1 MKSGI
6 FRRIF
11 ILYALVLLLTVLFA
25 EVYITSTVRESY
37 TDNLKQNLSVQINLI
52 SRTIPFDESGL
63 DKLCRQ
69 LKKDTGARVTVIAS
83 DGKVIGDSDT
93 DSALMDNHL
102 HRTEIEQSLLFDT
115 GMAIRHSDTLRYDLL
130 YVAKKISRDE
140 NTEGFIRLAIPLR
153 EVDYSVNLLRVKI
166 ILVVLGVLL
175 LTSFVS
181 LWQTEHLRRLLRQ
194 ITEFSR
200 SLSRGEIDKRLY
212 LKNAG
217 EFSEIAENL
226 TAMSV
231 RLQDMIARNEEERN
245 RLNVILKSIPDALL
259 IIDAKGNIILSSS
272 SAREF
277 FGDVPMTGMQFIEV
291 VRSNEISDLVDTVRK
306 TLTPGMTEFRIE
318 SPEEKYL
325 SVRVSPLFYKEN
337 ELSGFV
343 AVFHDIT
350 QIEKLEQV
358 RKDFIANVSHEIKTP
373 ITAIKGFADTL
384 LDGALDDRENAVRFI
399 GTIKSNS
406 ERINSLVDDLMTIS
420 KIELGVIKV
429 EKAMIDIEDVFRNVL
444 ELVKDKA
451 DAKNLSLTVS
461 NRPGLREIKA
471 DRNRLIQIL
480 TNLVDNAIKF
490 TEAGSVTFG
499 IDKEDEKAFLFI
511 EDTGIG
517 VAAKHLPRL
526 GERFYRVDPARSRK
540 MGGTGLGLAIV
551 KHLVKAH
558 GWQLLIE
565 SREGKGTKIR
575 IMIPEDHDQLSDG
588 KGSTVST

>member
-1 MKSGI
+1 MKSSI

-11 ILYALVLLLTVLFA
+11 ILYALVLFLTVLFA

-37 TDNLKQNLSVQINLI
+37 TDNLKQNLSIQINLI
-52 SRTIPFDESGL
+52 SKSIPFDKSGL
-63 DKLCRQ
+63 DNVCRQ
-69 LKKDTGARVTVIAS
+69 LKKDIGARVTVIAG

-102 HRTEIEQSLLFDT
+102 HRTEIEQALLFDT
-115 GMAIRHSDTLRYDLL
+115 GMAIRHSDTLKYDLL

-140 NTEGFIRLAIPLR
+140 NTEGFIRLAVPLK
-153 EVDYSVNLLRVKI
+153 EVDHSINLLRVKI
-166 ILVVLGVLL
+166 ILIVLIVLL
-175 LTSFVS
+175 TTSFVS

-194 ITEFSR
+194 ITEFSK

-217 EFSEIAENL
+217 EFNEIAENL

-306 TLTPGMTEFRIE
+306 TLSPGMTEFRIE
-318 SPEEKYL
+318 APGEKYL

-399 GTIKSNS
+399 ATIKSNS

-420 KIELGVIKV
+420 KIELGVIQV
-429 EKAMIDIEDVFRNVL
+429 EKVMIDIEDVFRNVL

-451 DAKNLSLTVS
+451 DAKNLSLTTS

-471 DRNRLIQIL
+471 DKNRLMQIL

-490 TEAGSVTFG
+490 TESGGVTFG
-499 IDKEDEKAFLFI
+499 IDREGGKTFLFI

-517 VAAKHLPRL
+517 VPPKHLPRL

-558 GWQLLIE
+558 GWKILIE
-565 SREGKGTKIR
+565 SREGKGTRVI
-575 IMIPEDHDQLSDG
+575 ITIPEEQYRA
-588 KGSTVST
+588 